1 MTVSLQCVGI
11 GLSQQRLTCSLEHTP
26 SLGKVDAV
34 EFALPGRR
42 TKGAVQG
49 ERRRVVLS
57 FKRSI

>member
-34 EFALPGRR
+34 VFALPGRR

-49 ERRRVVLS
+49 EREGG
-57 FKRSI
+57 FKF